1 MSNFTLKASIRNDL
15 GKGASRRLRR
25 ANQEVPAIVYGGEK
39 APQPITVE
47 KTGFYKAIEDEVFF
61 SSVIDLEVE
70 GKKYPVIVRDLQRHP
85 FKPLVTHVDFMRID
99 AKQEITMHVPLHV
112 VNEDICKGIKDEDG
126 ELYLLANDVEISCL
140 PKDLPD
146 HLEIDVAELSVGT
159 VLHLSDLKLP
169 EGVTIV
175 ALAREEIHDN
185 AILSISQAKIRDE
198 EDDEATDEA
207 AGEDDKE
214 DKEGDDSAE

>member
-1 MSNFTLKASIRNDL
+1 MSDFTLSVSIRNDL

-25 ANQEVPAIVYGGEK
+25 ENKEVPAIVYGGDK
-39 APQPITVE
+39 APQAITLE
-47 KTGFYKAIEDEVFF
+47 KTGFYKAIEDEAFF
-61 SSVIDLEVE
+61 SSVIELKMD

-112 VNEDICKGIKDEDG
+112 ANEDICKGIKDEDG

-146 HLEIDVAELSVGT
+146 YLEIDVAELSVGA
-159 VLHLSDLKLP
+159 VLHLSDIKLP

-175 ALAREEIHDN
+175 ALAREDVHDN
-185 AILSISQAKIRDE
+185 AILSISQAKVRGEE
-198 EDDEATDEA
+198 EDDTAE
-207 AGEDDKE
+207 GEGE
-214 DKEGDDSAE
+214 SEEGKEGDAE